1 MKKIICLL
9 LIATTTLISGC
20 SNKEEKSKPSKEG
33 EAITTNKEVEKN
45 DIKESDSVL
54 DDDLYSFEL
63 LINGEK
69 YKLPCD
75 YEELSKRGW
84 NIENDMNEVL
94 APNEYSM
101 STDMI
106 NGDCT
111 FSARFLN
118 LGVNEVPYNKCK
130 LGGLII
136 SDTDVKNGTDVKL
149 PKGINMKSSKD
160 DIIKAYGEP
169 TRNSESGDLAFLSYE
184 LGLYQEIEFTIDEK
198 SNEVIKLKMDNMIEE
213 KNDTNKESSTS
224 TEEQKS
230 SDENVSKSATELGDD
245 LFNKNV
251 EVEGVVYT
259 LPASIKEFEQ
269 NGWKVQEEAGE
280 KVKARDTNV
289 RVTLRKNNSVIKVSA
304 KNNTAN
310 ETEVENCDITRIEV
324 REENKISLKLP
335 KGVQIGSS
343 KEELESAYTG
353 LETKKSDSTNFEYY
367 NYLKDGLSINISV
380 SKDTMKITT
389 IEVYYMK

>member
-9 LIATTTLISGC
+9 LIATTALISGC
-20 SNKEEKSKPSKEG
+20 GNKNEKQIESKEG
-33 EAITTNKEVEKN
+33 EAITANKEINQN
-45 DIKESDSVL
+45 DAKL

-75 YEELSKRGW
+75 YAELSQKGW
-84 NIENDMNEVL
+84 NIKNDINGVL

-106 NGDCT
+106 NGECT

-118 LGVNEVPYNKCK
+118 LGVNEVPYSKCK
-130 LGGLII
+130 IGGVII
-136 SDTDVKNGTDVKL
+136 SDADVKNGTEVKL

-169 TRNSESGDLAFLSYE
+169 TRNSESGDLAFLYYE
-184 LGLYQEIEFTIDEK
+184 LGNYQKVEFTINQK
-198 SNEVIKLKMDNMIEE
+198 SNEVTKLKMDNMIEE
-213 KNDTNKESSTS
+213 KEDANKETSTS
-224 TEEQKS
+224 TEEQTS
-230 SDENVSKSATELGDD
+230 SSENISKSAIELGDD
-245 LFNKNV
+245 LFSKNV

-269 NGWKVQEEAGE
+269 NGWKVQDGAGE

-310 ETEVENCDITRIEV
+310 ETEVENCDITKIQV

-335 KGVQIGSS
+335 KGIQIGST
-343 KEELESAYTG
+343 KEELEAAYTG
-353 LETKKSDSTNFEYY
+353 LETKKSDSKNFEYY
-367 NYLKDGLSINISV
+367 DYLKDGLSIKICV
-380 SKDTMKITT
+380 SKDTMKITN
-389 IEVYYMK
+389 IEIYYMK